1 MNLIETIYARWFDFL
16 WVLVAVIVCHK
27 NHRLLGALFVA
38 TCLLTLRTQVELM
51 QTTGFSMGFLPWL
64 QSPSEVRGL
73 VVYSIAIL
81 VFLVLARLSPQ
92 TKKIVFFAVSI
103 TVYILA
109 FCASMVAMAL

>member
-1 MNLIETIYARWFDFL
+1 MEFIERVYLQHYDFL
-16 WVLVAVIVCHK
+16 LVPVAALVCHK
-27 NHRLLGALFVA
+27 SHRLVGALFVA
-38 TCLLTLRTQVELM
+38 TCLLSLRTQVELM
-51 QTTGFSMGFLPWL
+51 QTMGFAMGFLPWL

-109 FCASMVAMAL
+109 FCASMVIMAL

>member
-1 MNLIETIYARWFDFL
+1 
-16 WVLVAVIVCHK
+16 VAVIVCHK
-27 NHRLLGALFVA
+27 SHRLLGALFVA
-38 TCLLTLRTQVELM
+38 TCLLSLRTQVELM
-51 QTTGFSMGFLPWL
+51 QTVGFSMGFLPWL

>member
-1 MNLIETIYARWFDFL
+1 MEFIETVYLQHYDFL
-16 WVLVAVIVCHK
+16 LVPLAALVCHK

-51 QTTGFSMGFLPWL
+51 QDTGFSMGFLPWL
-64 QSPSEVRGL
+64 HSPSEVRGL
-73 VVYSIAIL
+73 FVYSIAIL
-81 VFLVLARLSPQ
+81 VFLVLARLSPK
-92 TKKIVFFAVSI
+92 TTRIVFFAVSI